1 LLEGREVIA
10 LTEATA
16 TIRNPATGSL
26 TMYQRFNK
34 PSYRP
39 LAIAWMISRE
49 EFLSLHNTLISR
61 QK

>member
-1 LLEGREVIA
+1 MIA